1 MIKVNN
7 VFVLLFCLLL
17 SKTTMADEV
26 VNDYFNVRTILDRR
40 TAVPDNWLQLK
51 KLNIGT
57 AETLSS
63 SLYRCTPATFMCT
76 SGSIRLGYNGK
87 AGYIL
92 YLTRE
97 IATITD
103 KAGNS
108 YKFTV
113 AFPDN
118 VPVVGVFEKNTQG
131 GNTWNTTAGLNNNLS
146 LPSDSQ
152 DASMAIAS
160 AQGYCGH
167 INGCTYI
174 IGSFMHTNSGMPY
187 VYVKLPKNLSA
198 RTLSFKDVE
207 VLRLKLYI
215 SNKGGNSVSL
225 TPAKLYLSG
234 EIKVPERC
242 FMKVD
247 NQKFDF
253 GTVYSNANNGMLK
266 KVSTS
271 IITECNYAPDN
282 TQQYLKVEAY
292 SGGKLN
298 DSSMLYQ
305 IASDHAL
312 GVVFSI
318 NNNPQCN
325 STTDNR
331 NVFNKEYLIRS
342 ITYQPHQTAT
352 DIVNFSLCKFG
363 VPSVIGQK
371 AVILKLTS
379 RWVVN

>member
-7 VFVLLFCLLL
+7 IFVLLFCLLL
-17 SKTTMADEV
+17 SKTTMAEV
-26 VNDYFNVRTILDRR
+26 VNDHSKIKAIFDR
-40 TAVPDNWLQLK
+40 TAVPDNWLRLQ

-63 SLYRCTPATFMCT
+63 SLNRCLPATFMCT
-76 SGSIRLGYNGK
+76 AGSIFLGYNGQ
-87 AGYIL
+87 ANYIL

-118 VPVVGVFEKNTQG
+118 VPVVGVYEKNTQG
-131 GNTWNTTAGLNNNLS
+131 GRTWNTTAVLNKKLS
-146 LPSDSQ
+146 LPSDSSE
-152 DASMAIAS
+152 ASMARAS
-160 AQGYCGH
+160 AQGYCGNV
-167 INGCTYI
+167 NGCNYI
-174 IGSFMHTNSGMPY
+174 IGSFMRTNSGMPY

-198 RTLSFKDVE
+198 RTLSFKDIE
-207 VLRLKLYI
+207 VLSLTLYI
-215 SNKGGNSVSL
+215 SNKGGNLLPPVA
-225 TPAKLYLSG
+225 AKLYLSG

-253 GTVYSNANNGMLK
+253 ETVYSNANNGILK
-266 KVSTS
+266 NVSTS

-305 IASDHAL
+305 IDSDPAL

-331 NVFNKEYLIRS
+331 NVFNKEYFIRS

-371 AVILKLTS
+371 AVVLKLTS

>member
-1 MIKVNN
+1 
-7 VFVLLFCLLL
+7 
-17 SKTTMADEV
+17 MAEV
-26 VNDYFNVRTILDRR
+26 VNDYSKIRAIFDR
-40 TAVPDNWLQLK
+40 TAVPDNWLQLQ

-63 SLYRCTPATFMCT
+63 SLNRCLPATFMCT
-76 SGSIRLGYNGK
+76 AGSIFLGYNGQ
-87 AGYIL
+87 ANYIL

-118 VPVVGVFEKNTQG
+118 VPVVGVYEKNTQG
-131 GNTWNTTAGLNNNLS
+131 GRTWNTTAVLNKKLS
-146 LPSDSQ
+146 LPSDSSE
-152 DASMAIAS
+152 ASMARAS
-160 AQGYCGH
+160 AQGYCGN
-167 INGCTYI
+167 INGCNYI
-174 IGSFMHTNSGMPY
+174 IGSFMHINSGMPY

-198 RTLSFKDVE
+198 RTLYFKDIE
-207 VLRLKLYI
+207 VLSLTLYI
-215 SNKGGNSVSL
+215 SNKGGNLLQPVE
-225 TPAKLYLSG
+225 AKLYLSG

-253 GTVYSNANNGMLK
+253 ETVYSNANNGILK
-266 KVSTS
+266 NVSTS

-305 IASDHAL
+305 IASDPAL

-318 NNNPQCN
+318 NNKPQCN

>member
-7 VFVLLFCLLL
+7 IFVLLFCLLL
-17 SKTTMADEV
+17 SKTTMAEE
-26 VNDYFNVRTILDRR
+26 VNDYSKIRAIFDR
-40 TAVPDNWLQLK
+40 TAVPDNWLQLQ

-63 SLYRCTPATFMCT
+63 SLNRCLPATFMCT
-76 SGSIRLGYNGK
+76 AGSIFLGYNGQ
-87 AGYIL
+87 ANYIL

-118 VPVVGVFEKNTQG
+118 VPVVGVYEKNTQG
-131 GNTWNTTAGLNNNLS
+131 GRTWNTKAVLNKKLS
-146 LPSDSQ
+146 LPSDSSE
-152 DASMAIAS
+152 ASMARAS
-160 AQGYCGH
+160 AQGYCGN
-167 INGCTYI
+167 IYGCNYI

-198 RTLSFKDVE
+198 RTLNFNDIE
-207 VLRLKLYI
+207 VLSLTLYI
-215 SNKGGNSVSL
+215 SNKGGDLLSPVS
-225 TPAKLYLSG
+225 AKLYLSG

-242 FMKVD
+242 FIKVD

-253 GTVYSNANNGMLK
+253 ETVYSNANNGILK
-266 KVSTS
+266 NVSTS

-305 IASDHAL
+305 IASDPAL

>member
-7 VFVLLFCLLL
+7 IFVLLFCLLL
-17 SKTTMADEV
+17 SKTTMAEE
-26 VNDYFNVRTILDRR
+26 VNDYSKIRAIFDR
-40 TAVPDNWLQLK
+40 TAVPDNWLQLQ

-63 SLYRCTPATFMCT
+63 SLNRCLPATFMCT
-76 SGSIRLGYNGK
+76 AGSIFLGYNGQ
-87 AGYIL
+87 ANYIL

-118 VPVVGVFEKNTQG
+118 VPVVGVYEKNTQG
-131 GNTWNTTAGLNNNLS
+131 GRTWNTKAVLNKKLS
-146 LPSDSQ
+146 LPSDSSE
-152 DASMAIAS
+152 ASMARAS
-160 AQGYCGH
+160 AQGYCGN
-167 INGCTYI
+167 IYGCNYI

-198 RTLSFKDVE
+198 RTLNFNDIE
-207 VLRLKLYI
+207 VLSLTLYI
-215 SNKGGNSVSL
+215 SNKGGDLLSPVS
-225 TPAKLYLSG
+225 AKLYLSG

-242 FMKVD
+242 FIKVD
-247 NQKFDF
+247 NKKFDF
-253 GTVYSNANNGMLK
+253 ETVYSNANNGILK
-266 KVSTS
+266 NVSTS

-305 IASDHAL
+305 IASDPAL

>member
-7 VFVLLFCLLL
+7 IFVLLFCLLL
-17 SKTTMADEV
+17 SKTTMAEV
-26 VNDYFNVRTILDRR
+26 VNDYSEIRAIFDR
-40 TAVPDNWLQLK
+40 TAVPDNWLQLQ

-63 SLYRCTPATFMCT
+63 SLNRCLPATFMCT
-76 SGSIRLGYNGK
+76 AGSIFLGYNGQ
-87 AGYIL
+87 ANYIL

-118 VPVVGVFEKNTQG
+118 VPVVGVYEKNTQG
-131 GNTWNTTAGLNNNLS
+131 GRTWNTTAVLNKKLS
-146 LPSDSQ
+146 LPSDSSE
-152 DASMAIAS
+152 ASMARAS
-160 AQGYCGH
+160 AQGYCG
-167 INGCTYI
+167 NVYGCNYI

-198 RTLSFKDVE
+198 RTLYFNDIE
-207 VLRLKLYI
+207 VLSLTLYI
-215 SNKGGNSVSL
+215 SNKGGDLLSPVS
-225 TPAKLYLSG
+225 AKLYLSG

-242 FMKVD
+242 FIKVD

-253 GTVYSNANNGMLK
+253 ETVYSNANNGVLK
-266 KVSTS
+266 NVSTS

-305 IASDHAL
+305 IASDPAL

>member
-7 VFVLLFCLLL
+7 IFVLLFCLLL
-17 SKTTMADEV
+17 SKTTMAEV
-26 VNDYFNVRTILDRR
+26 VNDYSKIRAVFDR
-40 TAVPDNWLQLK
+40 TAVPDNWLQLQ

-57 AETLSS
+57 AKTLSS
-63 SLYRCTPATFMCT
+63 GLNRCLPATFMCT
-76 SGSIRLGYNGK
+76 AGSILLGYNGQ
-87 AGYIL
+87 ANYIL

-118 VPVVGVFEKNTQG
+118 VPVVGVYEKNTQG
-131 GNTWNTTAGLNNNLS
+131 GRTWNTTAVLDKKLS
-146 LPSDSQ
+146 LPSDRSE
-152 DASMAIAS
+152 ASMARAS
-160 AQGYCGH
+160 AQGYCGNV
-167 INGCTYI
+167 NGCNYI

-198 RTLSFKDVE
+198 RTLYFTDVE
-207 VLRLKLYI
+207 VLSLTLYI
-215 SNKGGNSVSL
+215 SNKGGDLLSPVS
-225 TPAKLYLSG
+225 AKLYLSG

-247 NQKFDF
+247 NQKFNF
-253 GTVYSNANNGMLK
+253 ETVYSNANNGILK
-266 KVSTS
+266 NVSTS

-305 IASDHAL
+305 IASDPAL

-325 STTDNR
+325 STTDNG

>member
-1 MIKVNN
+1 
-7 VFVLLFCLLL
+7 
-17 SKTTMADEV
+17 MAEV
-26 VNDYFNVRTILDRR
+26 VNDYSKIRAIFDR
-40 TAVPDNWLQLK
+40 TAVPDNWLQLQ

-63 SLYRCTPATFMCT
+63 SLNRCLPATFMCT
-76 SGSIRLGYNGK
+76 AGSIFLAYNGQ
-87 AGYIL
+87 ANYIL

-118 VPVVGVFEKNTQG
+118 VPVVGVYEKNTQG
-131 GNTWNTTAGLNNNLS
+131 GRTWNTKAVLNKKLS
-146 LPSDSQ
+146 LPSDSSE
-152 DASMAIAS
+152 ASMARAS
-160 AQGYCGH
+160 AQGYCGN
-167 INGCTYI
+167 IYGCNYI

-198 RTLSFKDVE
+198 RTLNFNDIE
-207 VLRLKLYI
+207 VLSLTLYI
-215 SNKGGNSVSL
+215 SNKGGDLLSPVS
-225 TPAKLYLSG
+225 AKLYLSG

-242 FMKVD
+242 FIKVD

-253 GTVYSNANNGMLK
+253 ETVYSNANNGILK
-266 KVSTS
+266 NVSTS

-305 IASDHAL
+305 IASDPAL

>member
-7 VFVLLFCLLL
+7 IFVLLFCLLL
-17 SKTTMADEV
+17 SKTTMAEV
-26 VNDYFNVRTILDRR
+26 VNDYSKIRAIFDR
-40 TAVPDNWLQLK
+40 TAVPDNWLQLQ

-63 SLYRCTPATFMCT
+63 SLNRCLPATFMCT
-76 SGSIRLGYNGK
+76 AGSIFLDYNGQ
-87 AGYIL
+87 ANYIL

-118 VPVVGVFEKNTQG
+118 VPVVGVYEKNTQG
-131 GNTWNTTAGLNNNLS
+131 GRTWNTKAVLNKKLS
-146 LPSDSQ
+146 LPSDSSE
-152 DASMAIAS
+152 ASMARAS
-160 AQGYCGH
+160 AQGYCGN
-167 INGCTYI
+167 IYGCNYI

-198 RTLSFKDVE
+198 RTLNFNDIE
-207 VLRLKLYI
+207 VLSLTLYI
-215 SNKGGNSVSL
+215 SNKGGDLLSPVS
-225 TPAKLYLSG
+225 AKLYLSG

-242 FMKVD
+242 FIKVD

-253 GTVYSNANNGMLK
+253 ETVYSNANNGILK
-266 KVSTS
+266 NVSTS

-305 IASDHAL
+305 IASDPAL

>member
-7 VFVLLFCLLL
+7 IFVLLFCLLL
-17 SKTTMADEV
+17 SKTTMAEV
-26 VNDYFNVRTILDRR
+26 VNDHSKIRAIFDR
-40 TAVPDNWLQLK
+40 TAVPDNWLQLQ

-63 SLYRCTPATFMCT
+63 SLNRCLPATFMCT
-76 SGSIRLGYNGK
+76 AGSILLGYNGQ
-87 AGYIL
+87 ANYIL

-118 VPVVGVFEKNTQG
+118 VPVVGVYEKNTQG
-131 GNTWNTTAGLNNNLS
+131 GRTWNTTAVLDKKLS
-146 LPSDSQ
+146 LPSDSSE
-152 DASMAIAS
+152 ASMARAS
-160 AQGYCGH
+160 AKGYCGN
-167 INGCTYI
+167 INGCNYI

-198 RTLSFKDVE
+198 RTLYFTDIE
-207 VLRLKLYI
+207 VLSLTLYI
-215 SNKGGNSVSL
+215 SNKGGDLLSPVS
-225 TPAKLYLSG
+225 AKLYLSG

-247 NQKFDF
+247 NQKFNF
-253 GTVYSNANNGMLK
+253 ETVYSNANNGILK
-266 KVSTS
+266 NVSTS

-298 DSSMLYQ
+298 NSSMLYQ
-305 IASDHAL
+305 IASDPAL

-331 NVFNKEYLIRS
+331 NVFNKEYLIRR

>member
-7 VFVLLFCLLL
+7 IFVLLFCLLL
-17 SKTTMADEV
+17 SKTTMAEV
-26 VNDYFNVRTILDRR
+26 VNDHSKIRAIFDR
-40 TAVPDNWLQLK
+40 TAVPDNWLQLQ

-63 SLYRCTPATFMCT
+63 SLNRCLPATFMCT
-76 SGSIRLGYNGK
+76 AGSILLGYNGQ
-87 AGYIL
+87 ANYIL

-118 VPVVGVFEKNTQG
+118 VPVVGVYEKNTQG
-131 GNTWNTTAGLNNNLS
+131 GRTWNTTAVLDKKLS
-146 LPSDSQ
+146 LPSDRSE
-152 DASMAIAS
+152 ASMARAS
-160 AQGYCGH
+160 AKGYCGH
-167 INGCTYI
+167 INGCNYI

-198 RTLSFKDVE
+198 RTLYFTDIE
-207 VLRLKLYI
+207 VLSLTLYI
-215 SNKGGNSVSL
+215 SNKGGDLLSPVS
-225 TPAKLYLSG
+225 AKLYLSG

-253 GTVYSNANNGMLK
+253 GTVYSNANNEMLK

-282 TQQYLKVEAY
+282 TQQYLKVETY

-298 DSSMLYQ
+298 GSSMLYQ

>member
-7 VFVLLFCLLL
+7 IFVLLFCLLL
-17 SKTTMADEV
+17 SKTTMAEV
-26 VNDYFNVRTILDRR
+26 VNDYSKIRAIFDR
-40 TAVPDNWLQLK
+40 TAVPDNWLQLQ

-63 SLYRCTPATFMCT
+63 SLNRCLPATFMCT
-76 SGSIRLGYNGK
+76 AGSIFLGYNGQ
-87 AGYIL
+87 ANYIL

-118 VPVVGVFEKNTQG
+118 VPVVGVYEKNTQG
-131 GNTWNTTAGLNNNLS
+131 GRTWNTKAVLNKKLS
-146 LPSDSQ
+146 LPSDSSE
-152 DASMAIAS
+152 ASMARAS
-160 AQGYCGH
+160 SQGYCGN
-167 INGCTYI
+167 IYGCNYI

-198 RTLSFKDVE
+198 RTLNFNDIE
-207 VLRLKLYI
+207 VLSLTLYI
-215 SNKGGNSVSL
+215 SNKGGDLLSPVS
-225 TPAKLYLSG
+225 AKLYLSG

-242 FMKVD
+242 FIKVD

-253 GTVYSNANNGMLK
+253 ETVYSNANNGILK
-266 KVSTS
+266 NVSTS

-305 IASDHAL
+305 IASDPAL

>member
-7 VFVLLFCLLL
+7 IFVLLFCLLL
-17 SKTTMADEV
+17 SKTTMAEV
-26 VNDYFNVRTILDRR
+26 VNDYSKIRAIFDR
-40 TAVPDNWLQLK
+40 TAVPDNWLQLQ

-63 SLYRCTPATFMCT
+63 NLNRCLPATFMCT
-76 SGSIRLGYNGK
+76 AGSIFLGYNGQ
-87 AGYIL
+87 ANYIL

-118 VPVVGVFEKNTQG
+118 VPVVGVYEKNTQG
-131 GNTWNTTAGLNNNLS
+131 GRTWNTKAVLNKKLS
-146 LPSDSQ
+146 LPSDSSE
-152 DASMAIAS
+152 ASMARAS
-160 AQGYCGH
+160 AQGYCGN
-167 INGCTYI
+167 IYGCNYI

-198 RTLSFKDVE
+198 RTLNFNDIE
-207 VLRLKLYI
+207 VLSLTLYI
-215 SNKGGNSVSL
+215 SNKGGDLLSPVS
-225 TPAKLYLSG
+225 AKLYLSG

-242 FMKVD
+242 FIKVD

-253 GTVYSNANNGMLK
+253 ETVYSNANNGILK
-266 KVSTS
+266 NVSTS

-305 IASDHAL
+305 IASDPAL